1 MIIFLAEHNITR
13 FYVEMDDVEVM
24 QKGQSLKQTS
34 FSRKHWKLAAYWR
47 TAFHGKLDAIVKY

>member
-34 FSRKHWKLAAYWR
+34 FSRKH
-47 TAFHGKLDAIVKY
+47 